1 MWEELYFNFRGLM
14 EIIGILVGHLYFFL
28 MFKYPQDFGGR
39 RFISTPQFLWVY
51 PVMRVKRNH
60 CVSVSWKSY
69 ILSQDLNPF
78 HASGLFLYPLK
89 TRGFLMFSGGI
100 ERDQWHEMCYGLGLK
115 YNFFKKHLHNYSRGI
130 EWDQE
135 YKMA

>member
-1 MWEELYFNFRGLM
+1 M

-60 CVSVSWKSY
+60 GVSVS
-69 ILSQDLNPF
+69 
-78 HASGLFLYPLK
+78 
-89 TRGFLMFSGGI
+89 
-100 ERDQWHEMCYGLGLK
+100 
-115 YNFFKKHLHNYSRGI
+115 
-130 EWDQE
+130 
-135 YKMA
+135 